1 MLSLWHVVKHVIQWK
16 LLWHKHECETCCET
30 ECETCCE
37 TCSLN
42 ARHVVK
48 LNARIQWKLLCH
60 KHDVSIVLSRN
71 LTWSRAVDCYISSLC
86 SHSMETV
93 TAETRRQ
100 HCVWQKYGIA
110 LVQWTVVRCVSARIQ
125 RKLLWQTHNIANTT
139 HNIAN
144 TTLVLLNQ
152 QSPNFQQQ
160 LQIWLLYSNHW
171 IVSFECKSN
180 HLIIWI
186 WLQKQSIGGLDLIAI
201 IWLFEFDCKSNHLEV
216 WIWLQMSFFHWKC
229 YIPETHQI
237 EIIRLLSISL
247 YKF

>member
-93 TAETRRQ
+93 TAETRRE

-110 LVQWTVVRCVSARIQ
+110 HVQWTLCVVF
-125 RKLLWQTHNIANTT
+125 LLAFSGNCYGRH
-139 HNIAN
+139 
-144 TTLVLLNQ
+144 TTLLTRHTTLLTRHSCFWINKVQ
-152 QSPNFQQQ
+152 ISNSNFKFDCYTAIIE
-160 LQIWLLYSNHW
+160 L
-171 IVSFECKSN
+171 F
-180 HLIIWI
+180 HLNA
-186 WLQKQSIGGLDLIAI
+186 KAI
-201 IWLFEFDCKSNHLEV
+201 IWLFGFDCKSNRLVV
-216 WIWLQMSFFHWKC
+216 WIWLQPFDCLDLIAKAIILKFGFDCKC
-229 YIPETHQI
+229 LFSTENATSPKPTKS
-237 EIIRLLSISL
+237 R
-247 YKF
+247 